1 MPRPPLV
8 GEQLGKSVLRMIADV
23 FEDVVQVGER
33 VDGEPLGGG
42 DQAGEHGRPGRF
54 HNEAHLRRLVRVRI
68 RDYLADC
75 MNNSPGFISKVLA
88 TMVRGK
94 ESDCSLR
101 GSLAR
106 FVSRPER

>member
-1 MPRPPLV
+1 
-8 GEQLGKSVLRMIADV
+8 
-23 FEDVVQVGER
+23 
-33 VDGEPLGGG
+33 
-42 DQAGEHGRPGRF
+42 
-54 HNEAHLRRLVRVRI
+54 
-68 RDYLADC
+68 